1 VATLQQKF
9 CSCIGTAL
17 LDLRLAI
24 VALALRSRVGL
35 RGAAMTIHRLLQNSP
50 LEPDDIHRLVTAYEQ
65 TLRTLGISDRSDP
78 ITLMVAKTVIEI
90 GQTGIR
96 DPAQISQLAIKAI
109 GDV

>member
-1 VATLQQKF
+1 
-9 CSCIGTAL
+9 
-17 LDLRLAI
+17 
-24 VALALRSRVGL
+24 
-35 RGAAMTIHRLLQNSP
+35 MTIHRLLQNSP
-50 LEPDDIHRLVTAYEQ
+50 LEPDDIDRLVTAYEQ

>member
-1 VATLQQKF
+1 LGLLQQYRHETDIA
-9 CSCIGTAL
+9 SLT
-17 LDLRLAI
+17 DD
-24 VALALRSRVGL
+24 VGSL
-35 RGAAMTIHRLLQNSP
+35 GWVRKQS